1 MGSDGSNT
9 GEERMW
15 SLLSQLDSEAGV
27 LDRIIYKNKNQ
38 HRRCSYFQFL
48 LKVRRDLRLV
58 QLANLPE
65 ILNVVFPIISGKK
78 PAQKALHPIR
88 VNRKCPNVKHNCQE
102 RLLGVARILSQ
113 MAEPII
119 KGATQISLLLAKS
132 FFTGFS
138 TMVLALL
145 ARLRVLVQQILLD
158 VVSIFNKILALSQTK
173 HSVKIAEGGIEAFRE
188 YYPSRGDALFL
199 ELECVWEEDK
209 FVLIERT
216 QNSCKRCR
224 DEDQSVAPSGTLI
237 QYETMAHFGE
247 DRSIIKG
254 DEKDS
259 FADGA
264 NMTRLVTAAE
274 DIITESADSIPTPN
288 PSELPPQNR
297 KRVAFISV
305 GKSAPSPAVP
315 NKKAKLDAIP
325 SNVAE
330 ADDPFTSLPFPGISN
345 NSVF

>member
-1 MGSDGSNT
+1 
-9 GEERMW
+9 MW

-27 LDRIIYKNKNQ
+27 LDRIVYKNKNQ

-58 QLANLPE
+58 ELANLPE

-113 MAEPII
+113 LAEPII

-158 VVSIFNKILALSQTK
+158 VVSIFNKISALSQTK

-247 DRSIIKG
+247 DQSIING
-254 DEKDS
+254 DKKDS

-305 GKSAPSPAVP
+305 GKLAPSPAVP
-315 NKKAKLDAIP
+315 NKKAKLDAIL

-330 ADDPFTSLPFPGISN
+330 ADDPFASLPFPGISN